1 MRQGGAAAVKGQ
13 NSKKKGWSYRV
24 SSRTDRWAVAR
35 QIALKSD
42 GSGLS
47 RRIWRCHGSPQKT
60 MVMKAHGLPMIN
72 GAGGLQKLAA
82 GALGFLSV
90 NAFNLTP
97 TLVCL

>member
-1 MRQGGAAAVKGQ
+1 
-13 NSKKKGWSYRV
+13 
-24 SSRTDRWAVAR
+24 
-35 QIALKSD
+35 
-42 GSGLS
+42 
-47 RRIWRCHGSPQKT
+47 
-60 MVMKAHGLPMIN
+60 MKAHGLPMIN